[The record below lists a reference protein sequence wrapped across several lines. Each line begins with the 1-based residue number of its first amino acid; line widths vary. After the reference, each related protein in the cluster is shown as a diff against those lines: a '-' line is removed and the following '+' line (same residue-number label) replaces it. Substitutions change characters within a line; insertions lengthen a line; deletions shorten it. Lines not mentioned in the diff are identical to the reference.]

1 MTQRSV
7 NWSETLCFTASLHV
21 PAESCGTGAGR
32 DRMESNRG
40 KLLERIT
47 AERRNERGSE
57 KLDSEPL
64 DGVKGLLVV
73 TSEFKEVIA
82 SDQCWE

>member
-1 MTQRSV
+1 
-7 NWSETLCFTASLHV
+7 
-21 PAESCGTGAGR
+21 
-32 DRMESNRG
+32 MESNRG